1 MANRERPPE
10 SERRRGRAAPRR
22 TARDFDDRESTS
34 FVPGRDE
41 LTQKPARTLAG
52 GGRGIEAPR
61 YAETQALAVGPRR
74 LRLDSHAAP
83 GLSGRTAERY
93 GYPPRPGDLPEREA
107 APPSFSRTPPYG
119 DDELRAI
126 PSTPRGFE
134 RRPRR
139 PDRGDEPG
147 FRRRGDDEM
156 LRAGGWSSTE
166 SGRSPDAPHPRRSA
180 YGLGP
185 KDYTRSDERLREEIC
200 ERLTRDDVVDASEI
214 SVEVAGGEVTLAGSV
229 DCRAAKHRAEDIVD
243 SVLGVVDISNRLRV
257 GAADAGDGRSQ
268 RSSSGGRADSGSGS
282 KRPSSRRKPKKKS

>member
-107 APPSFSRTPPYG
+107 APPSFSRTPPLG
-119 DDELRAI
+119 QRCVTVLIFVQKRT
-126 PSTPRGFE
+126 PSVPCWLTSPKAE
-134 RRPRR
+134 RFQP
-139 PDRGDEPG
+139 
-147 FRRRGDDEM
+147 
-156 LRAGGWSSTE
+156 
-166 SGRSPDAPHPRRSA
+166 
-180 YGLGP
+180 P
-185 KDYTRSDERLREEIC
+185 K
-200 ERLTRDDVVDASEI
+200 V
-214 SVEVAGGEVTLAGSV
+214 
-229 DCRAAKHRAEDIVD
+229 
-243 SVLGVVDISNRLRV
+243 
-257 GAADAGDGRSQ
+257 
-268 RSSSGGRADSGSGS
+268 
-282 KRPSSRRKPKKKS
+282 